1 MNFHKFP
8 KAQRELA
15 EIEAAEQ
22 KRRAELANINYEL
35 SNAARVEATPG
46 QISETKEEGAPHET
60 QTKEKT
66 RGAKKKT

>member
-22 KRRAELANINYEL
+22 KRRAEL

-46 QISETKEEGAPHET
+46 QISETKEEGAPQET

>member
-15 EIEAAEQ
+15 D
-22 KRRAELANINYEL
+22 
-35 SNAARVEATPG
+35 AARVEATPG
-46 QISETKEEGAPHET
+46 QISETKEEGAPQET